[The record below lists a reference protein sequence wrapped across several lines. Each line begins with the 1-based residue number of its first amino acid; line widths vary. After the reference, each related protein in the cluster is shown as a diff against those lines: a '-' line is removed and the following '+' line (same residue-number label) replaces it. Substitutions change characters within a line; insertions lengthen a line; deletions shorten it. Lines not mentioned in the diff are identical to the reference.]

1 MDLKQLDAELD
12 RLRSIPVPPSPAIE
26 ALEGRGARRRHR
38 AALVAVVVTAAVVG
52 AGLLGGQLLSGDDT
66 QVVSSGGTDEPGST
80 GERRVPE
87 ELVGMT
93 LADARDAM
101 AATPYRLAVNEGDP
115 RFGRAVVI
123 AAEPSSRSD
132 LRTGDVVGV
141 RTALPDPP
149 ASAECAASRHPRDEG
164 GTGDGLPSVES
175 IERGSAEA
183 ALLRIRDDDQAAYLA
198 QWGRAAFRTYAGLT
212 TTFPA
217 KGFQI
222 VVAVDPADCPGSPH
236 FDDGVPVTYVTG
248 PVSRWAG
255 PVVTLPTRGEVR
267 DGRLSDGRNFQVRD
281 DLDRGLCVIIDNL
294 DFGCDE
300 GGVVSGLTHRT
311 AVRFAIDPA
320 SPNGDR
326 ALLAYGYLPP
336 GVHSVE
342 VSGPGVGGVAGFING
357 DGSAEVW
364 AVPLTDGEHDL
375 DEIEVVYRFSDGHSE
390 RAPRS

>member
-1 MDLKQLDAELD
+1 MDLKQLDAELE
-12 RLRSIPVPPSPAIE
+12 RLRSIPVPPWPAIE

-38 AALVAVVVTAAVVG
+38 AGLVVVVVVAALIG
-52 AGLLGGQLLSGDDT
+52 AGIAGGQILSTDDT
-66 QVVSSGGTDEPGST
+66 QVVSSGGTDAPGPAD
-80 GERRVPE
+80 ERRVPE

-115 RFGRAVVI
+115 RFARSVVI
-123 AAEPSSRSD
+123 ASEPSSRGD

-175 IERGSAEA
+175 IERGPAEA
-183 ALLRIRDDDQAAYLA
+183 ALMRLRDHDQAAYLA
-198 QWGRAAFRTYAGLT
+198 QWDRAAFRTHAGVT

-217 KGFQI
+217 EGFQV
-222 VVAVDPADCPGSPH
+222 VVAVDAADCPDSPH
-236 FDDGVPVTYVTG
+236 FDNGAPVTYVTG
-248 PVSRWAG
+248 SVFGWAG
-255 PVVTLPTRGEVR
+255 PVVTMPTRGEVR

-281 DLDRGLCVIIDNL
+281 DLDRGLCVVIDNL

-320 SPNGDR
+320 SPNGKR
-326 ALLAYGYLPP
+326 ALLAYGYFPP

-342 VSGPGVGGVAGFING
+342 VSGSGVGGVAGFING

-390 RAPRS
+390 PAPRT